1 MTLEQRVQHLE
12 LELRKARP
20 SASSDAPALMKR
32 ISALE
37 SEIARLKSS
46 TPRKPA
52 VYTPAPAPVVAKP
65 ADSTLAIKVTALERE
80 IERLKVKESA
90 GAWMDWTP
98 SITWEGGTTDPT
110 TTTVT
115 HARYTKIGKLVTFS
129 ILFNITRGTGD
140 RNLCRFTLP
149 TSAKTTGQTLTAYQ
163 TLTVGGYGASAA
175 SRVVASTSTAFVF
188 TGTMTADGSI
198 WCAGSY
204 EAT

>member
-1 MTLEQRVQHLE
+1 MAASYPASIKSFTTKEAGGAIL
-12 LELRKARP
+12 
-20 SASSDAPALMKR
+20 SAHVNDLQD
-32 ISALE
+32 E
-37 SEIARLKSS
+37 
-46 TPRKPA
+46 
-52 VYTPAPAPVVAKP
+52 VVAVE
-65 ADSTLAIKVTALERE
+65 TQLGVN
-80 IERLKVKESA
+80 A
-90 GAWMDWTP
+90 GTWANWTP

-129 ILFNITRGTGD
+129 ILITITCGTGD

-149 TSAKTTGQTLTAYQ
+149 TSSKTTGQALSAYQ

-175 SRVVASTSTAFVF
+175 SRVVASTNTAFVS

>member
-1 MTLEQRVQHLE
+1 MAASYPASIKSFTTKEAGGAIL
-12 LELRKARP
+12 
-20 SASSDAPALMKR
+20 SAHINDLQA
-32 ISALE
+32 E
-37 SEIARLKSS
+37 
-46 TPRKPA
+46 
-52 VYTPAPAPVVAKP
+52 VVAVE
-65 ADSTLAIKVTALERE
+65 TQLGTN
-80 IERLKVKESA
+80 A

-98 SITWEGGTTDPT
+98 TITWEGGTTNPT

-129 ILFNITRGTGD
+129 ILFDITRGTGN

-149 TSAKTTGQTLTAYQ
+149 ASAKTTGQALSAYQ

-175 SRVVASTSTAFVF
+175 SRVVASTNTAFVS